1 MEVGK
6 VFPGSGPS
14 VFLLPSL
21 PHFLLQSK
29 SPYHKPSSWSRPKRQ
44 SDSLLRVRPKNPVL
58 ISISVSPVVM
68 MSDVG
73 WFPGHK
79 PRAGSRSAFGGAFA
93 TGNSRR
99 VTELQAGANGD

>member
-1 MEVGK
+1 MSSI
-6 VFPGSGPS
+6 FSGTYSLKALSINHPS
-14 VFLLPSL
+14 FAE
-21 PHFLLQSK
+21 SK
-29 SPYHKPSSWSRPKRQ
+29 GMFCG
-44 SDSLLRVRPKNPVL
+44 SLLKECPKNPVL
-58 ISISVSPVVM
+58 ISVSVSPVVM